1 MRTTI
6 GGDIPPGSPCV
17 FCEAR
22 AEFAVAARDQVQTG
36 TASTRRDR
44 VEMSKYAEGGAA
56 WLTRKRE
63 YGASPA
69 RDIRKSP
76 ACVMAAK
83 RKRNDL

>member
-1 MRTTI
+1 MALIR
-6 GGDIPPGSPCV
+6 
-17 FCEAR
+17 E
-22 AEFAVAARDQVQTG
+22 Q
-36 TASTRRDR
+36 
-44 VEMSKYAEGGAA
+44 
-56 WLTRKRE
+56 E